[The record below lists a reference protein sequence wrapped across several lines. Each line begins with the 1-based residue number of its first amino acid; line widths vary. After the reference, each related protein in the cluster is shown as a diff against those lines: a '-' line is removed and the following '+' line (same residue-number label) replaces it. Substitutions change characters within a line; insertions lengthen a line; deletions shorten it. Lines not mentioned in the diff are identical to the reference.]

1 MVIPASLRG
10 AIAARQPCPQEVM
23 DCHGLRPRNDGPI
36 AERLA
41 KPSQRHR
48 EERSDAA
55 IHAATNP
62 WIATAYG
69 LAMIES
75 ALCKKF

>member
-1 MVIPASLRG
+1 MANPVSLLG
-10 AIAARQPCPQEVM
+10 AVAARQPCPKEVM

-36 AERLA
+36 ADRLA

-62 WIATAYG
+62 WIAEACG

-75 ALCKKF
+75 AFCKKS